1 MARVKKFDL
10 KPLNGGDGNMFS
22 AVVNGKFRGL
32 VEKSGR
38 SNYALLLGKKNVT
51 NFTSKKSLEE
61 WLLNKWPNK

>member
-1 MARVKKFDL
+1 MARVRKFEL
-10 KPLNGGDGNMFS
+10 KPLDKPNVFS
-22 AVVNGKFRGL
+22 AVVHGKFRGL

-38 SNYALLLGKKNVT
+38 SNYALLLGRKNVT

>member
-10 KPLNGGDGNMFS
+10 KPLDKPNVFS

-38 SNYALLLGKKNVT
+38 SNYTLMLGRKDIT
-51 NFTSKKSLEE
+51 NFTSKKALED
-61 WLLNKWPNK
+61 WLLSKWPNK

>member
-10 KPLNGGDGNMFS
+10 KPLDKPEMFS

-38 SNYALLLGKKNVT
+38 SNYALLLGKKNLV
-51 NFTSKKSLEE
+51 NFTSKKALED
-61 WLLNKWPNK
+61 WLLAKWPNK